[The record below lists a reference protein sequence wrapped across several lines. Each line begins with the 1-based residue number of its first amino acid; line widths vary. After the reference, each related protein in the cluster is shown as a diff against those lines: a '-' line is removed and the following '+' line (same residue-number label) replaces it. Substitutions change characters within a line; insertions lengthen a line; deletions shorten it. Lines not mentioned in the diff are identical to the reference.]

1 MEKIRE
7 TKMLDFV
14 LKDGKRTTLDYC
26 EDDDYLNAKLYAKD
40 GEYMGEINWNIDTVA
55 DMLFTE

>member
-1 MEKIRE
+1 
-7 TKMLDFV
+7 MLDFI
-14 LKDGKRTTLDYC
+14 LEDGKRLTLDYC
-26 EDDDYLNAKLYAKD
+26 ENDKDYLNAKLYTKD